1 MHFYSIRGYL
11 ASGQIVDEAE
21 VPGEVAAEVVVVVAV
36 AAGVAVETMVLH

>member
-1 MHFYSIRGYL
+1 MHFYSKQGYL

-21 VPGEVAAEVVVVVAV
+21 VPGEVAAVVVVVAV